1 MKNYIGVDLGIKGAI
16 SLVSE
21 DKKLLLCEP
30 MPTIEVLR
38 AKKIR
43 NEYDIAEIYAIIK
56 RIINEFQLEKAGMER
71 LRAIPHQSSLV
82 AFSMGGGTMLF
93 KTIFNILKIPC
104 VEIEARS
111 WQKKVFGEWGIQ
123 YNGKTTKQASIQA
136 AKQIFPGEN
145 FKRSAR
151 CRVDSSD
158 MTDSSLIAYY
168 LINL

>member
-1 MKNYIGVDLGIKGAI
+1 MKNYLGVDLGIKGAI

-30 MPTIEVLR
+30 IPTIEVLVG
-38 AKKIR
+38 KKIR
-43 NEYDIAEIYAIIK
+43 NQYDIPAVHAIIM
-56 RIINEFQLEKAGMER
+56 RIISDFPVEKAGMER
-71 LRAIPHQSSLV
+71 LRAIPHQSSQT
-82 AFSMGGGTMLF
+82 AFSMGGSTMLF
-93 KTIFNILKIPC
+93 KTLFTIAKIPC
-104 VEIEARS
+104 VEIEPRS

-145 FKRSAR
+145 FKRGAR